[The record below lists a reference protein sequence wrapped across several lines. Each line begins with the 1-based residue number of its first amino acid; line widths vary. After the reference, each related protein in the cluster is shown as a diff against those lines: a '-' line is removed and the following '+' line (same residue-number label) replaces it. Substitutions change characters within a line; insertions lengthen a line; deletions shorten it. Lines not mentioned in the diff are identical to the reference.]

1 MLPCA
6 VPSVLLWLM
15 AVLVGS
21 HADEAA
27 SPAAAA
33 HTCSRVLAKVRHS
46 LSPGADL
53 TEIPLRF
60 HRLDRRF

>member
-1 MLPCA
+1 
-6 VPSVLLWLM
+6 M

-27 SPAAAA
+27 SPDAAAR
-33 HTCSRVLAKVRHS
+33 TCSRVLAKVRHS
-46 LSPGADL
+46 LSRGADL